1 MKLRNHFPVWR
12 SLALCLACMLEVA
25 VADAANAA
33 SQLLSAEGLVEL
45 SRSDTTNWITAEKNQ
60 ELLPGDRLRTGRRSR
75 ATVRLADLS
84 VFRVNELSTF
94 SILAP
99 TATAKK
105 PILDLKSG
113 SAYFFS
119 REKPTDVGFRTPV
132 MAGAIRGTEF
142 NLLVAANDGATRLTL
157 VDGQVELGNEQGR
170 LAMNSGEQAV
180 ISPGQAPTKTAVI
193 DARNV
198 IQWCLYY
205 PAVLDPDE
213 LAFST
218 AEQNDLAASLQAYR
232 SGDLLAALATIRDR
246 NPDSEAARIYFA
258 ALNLAVGQTD
268 QARALLKDV
277 PAASPQAS
285 ALQQMMAAVQNREW
299 QTAAPATLASQRL
312 AESYYLQSHSQ
323 LSEARAAARAAT
335 EKSPSFGF
343 AWVRVAE
350 LEFSLG
356 HISAAQT
363 ALDKGLELSP
373 RNAQGLALRGFN
385 AAAQNH
391 FTEAIQWFD
400 RAITI
405 DGALGNAWLGRGL
418 CRIRTGHVAA
428 GRGDLQVAATVEP
441 NRAVLRSYLARAF
454 SHTGQDALAA
464 KDLRL
469 ARELDPNDPTSWLYS
484 ALIHQQHN
492 EANDAVRDLEHSK
505 ALNDNRSV
513 YRSRQLLD
521 QDRAMRSANLATL
534 YRDAGMF
541 DVSVREAA
549 RAVTYD
555 YGNYSA
561 HLFLANSYD
570 ALRDPK
576 LVNLRY
582 EAAQTSELLLANLLA
597 PVGAGSLSQN
607 ISQQEY
613 SRLFDGDHFGF
624 SSSTDYRSGGEWTQ
638 YGSHYGTFGNTSY
651 AVDLFHHS
659 DNGQRPNN
667 DLRQLGLSAQLKQQ
681 LSMEDSV
688 YAQVTYGNIHSGDI
702 NQYYSQAQASAGL
715 RVREVQQPNVFVGYH
730 HEWNPGV
737 HTLLFA
743 GRLHDD
749 FRIGDPTANVIF
761 LEQNA
766 GVYNAASTVPN
777 TIALQSELVAY
788 TAEAQQIFQIDS
800 HTAIA
805 GIRYQIG
812 SADSQNSV
820 IENAFN
826 QTLALQNISS
836 DLERINVY
844 AYDQWEI
851 IEQLH
856 LTGGLSY
863 DRLHYPLNID
873 TSPITSSEDHT
884 SRLSPK
890 AGLVWSPWA
899 ETHVR
904 AAYTRSLGG
913 VFFDNSVRLEPTQI
927 AGFNQAFR
935 SLAPESSIGL
945 VPGTRFETFHLGL
958 DHKFK
963 SNTYFGIEGE
973 WLRSRG
979 NRLVGILTNSAFIPA
994 PDSPGST
1001 RQELEFAE
1009 RTLLVNFNQLLGRD
1023 WSFGAR
1029 YRLSRAEL
1037 EGRFTE
1043 VPLTAN
1049 NVSQINQEET
1059 ATLQQLTLQLD
1070 YHVPCGFFSQFQS
1083 IWSHQNNSGYT
1094 PARSSEDFWQHN
1106 FAIGYRFARRQAE
1119 LQFALL
1125 NLADQD
1131 YQLNPVN
1138 LYSEL
1143 PRERTLAVSFKFNF

>member
-1 MKLRNHFPVWR
+1 MKTRKNSPTWCV
-12 SLALCLACMLEVA
+12 LALGLAFLFEIA
-25 VADAANAA
+25 VADAADAT
-33 SQLLSAEGLVEL
+33 SQLLSAEGTVEL
-45 SRSDTTNWITAEKNQ
+45 SRSGSTNWIPAEKDQ
-60 ELLPGDRLRTGRRSR
+60 ELSPGDRLRTGRRSR

-84 VFRVNELSTF
+84 VFRVAELSTL

-99 TATAKK
+99 AGDAKK

-119 REKPTDVGFRTPV
+119 REKPADVGFRTPV

-142 NLLVAANDGATRLTL
+142 NLEVAPADGHTRLTL

-170 LAMNSGEQAV
+170 LVMNSGEQAT
-180 ISPGQAPTKTAVI
+180 IPPGQAPTKTAMI

-213 LAFST
+213 LALSD
-218 AEQNDLAASLQAYR
+218 AEKKDFAASLQSNR
-232 SGDLLAALATIRDR
+232 RGDLLAALAAVREL
-246 NPDSEAARIYFA
+246 NPASEATRIYFA
-258 ALNLAVGQTD
+258 ALNLAVGQVK
-268 QARALLKDV
+268 QADDLLQEV
-277 PAASPQAS
+277 PAAAPLAN
-285 ALQQMMAAVQNREW
+285 ALRQMIAAVQHREW
-299 QTAAPATLASQRL
+299 NATAPATTTSQWL
-312 AESYYLQSHSQ
+312 AESYYRQSRSQ
-323 LSEARAAARAAT
+323 LPEALTAAQAAT
-335 EKSPSFGF
+335 KKSPTFGF

-356 HISAAQT
+356 RIPAAQV

-373 RNAQGLALRGFN
+373 RNAQGLALRGFS

-391 FTEAIQWFD
+391 FAQAIQWFD
-400 RAITI
+400 QAIAV
-405 DGALGNAWLGRGL
+405 DGGLGNAWLGRGL
-418 CRIRTGHVAA
+418 CRIRTGAVAA
-428 GRGDLQVAATVEP
+428 GRGDLQVAAAVEP

-454 SHTGQDALAA
+454 SYTGQDALAA

-492 EANDAVRDLEHSK
+492 EANDAIRDLEHSK

-521 QDRAMRSANLATL
+521 QDRAVRSANLATL

-555 YGNYSA
+555 YANYSA

-570 ALRDPK
+570 TLRDPK

-582 EAAQTSELLLANLLA
+582 EAAQTSELLIANLLA
-597 PVGAGSLSQN
+597 PVGAGNLSQH

-638 YGSHYGTFGNTSY
+638 YGSHYGTFRNTSY

-681 LSMEDSV
+681 LSVADSV
-688 YAQVTYGNIHSGDI
+688 YAQVTYGNIHSGDV
-702 NQYYSQAQASAGL
+702 NQYYSQAQASTGL
-715 RVREVQQPNVFVGYH
+715 RIREVQEPNIFLGYH
-730 HEWNPGV
+730 HEWSPGV

-749 FRIGDPTANVIF
+749 FRLGDPAANVIF
-761 LEQNA
+761 LQQNA
-766 GVYNAASTVPN
+766 GIYTAASTVPN

-788 TAEAQQIFQIDS
+788 TAEAQQIFQIGS

-805 GIRYQIG
+805 GVRYQTAA
-812 SADSQNSV
+812 ADSQNSV
-820 IENAFN
+820 VENAFN

-836 DLERINVY
+836 DLERVNVY
-844 AYDQWEI
+844 AYDQWQI
-851 IEQLH
+851 VEQLH

-863 DRLHYPLNID
+863 DWLHYPLNID
-873 TSPITSSEDHT
+873 ISPITSAEDHT

-890 AGLVWSPWA
+890 AGLVWTPWS

-913 VFFDNSVRLEPTQI
+913 VFFDNSIRLEPSQV

-935 SLAPESSIGL
+935 SLAPESSVGL
-945 VPGTRFETFHLGL
+945 VPGTRFETFSLGL

-963 SNTYFGIEGE
+963 SNTYFGVEGE

-979 NRLVGILTNSAFIPA
+979 NRLVGILTNSLFIPA

-1001 RQELEFAE
+1001 RQSLEFDE
-1009 RTLLVNFNQLLGRD
+1009 RTLLVNLNQLLGRD

-1049 NVSQINQEET
+1049 NVSQINQDET

-1094 PARSSEDFWQHN
+1094 PARSGDDFWQHN
-1106 FAIGYRFARRQAE
+1106 FAVGYRFTRRQAE
-1119 LQFALL
+1119 LRLALL

-1131 YQLNPVN
+1131 YQLNPLN